1 MSRLNSQFD
10 VVTSVMRKLRLLKS
24 ISRVELARQLS
35 VSPSTVGIHV
45 DRLVE
50 LGFLRQGHRQES
62 GSGRPA
68 TLIELNPEAGQ
79 FIGIDLDSRQVHG
92 VSVDF
97 AQRVLRD
104 RTVSVRSNESASD
117 VLKLID
123 TVIDDVCDQSRDL
136 LGIGIG
142 VPGTVDIGKGI
153 AIHYQFIRGWRN
165 IPLVKRLED
174 RYLVPVQIEN
184 NIRAMAM
191 AERWFGQ
198 GKEVENYICLG
209 IRSGIGSGL
218 ILNGELYRG
227 LHHLA
232 GEVGGWPCGLS
243 HDDDLIPLEQVAS
256 LTSIL
261 QRMTE
266 GVRTGK
272 PTGLSLFRGRVT
284 VEKML
289 KAVSKQD
296 EFCYLELARAG
307 KLIGQVIAQ
316 MTLMLDPEKVIVAG
330 PITGTGD
337 AFLAPLRDS
346 LKNSLPAMH
355 AKPPEVT
362 YSKLGE
368 LVGALGAA
376 AIAVHAWNPK
386 GNTLKS
392 G

>member
-10 VVTSVMRKLRLLKS
+10 IVTSVMQRLRLLKS

-35 VSPSTVGIHV
+35 IAPSTVGIHV

-50 LGFLRQGHRQES
+50 LGFLRQGNRQES

-79 FIGIDLDSRQVHG
+79 FIGIDLDSREVHG

-104 RTVSVRSNESASD
+104 RTVSVRSNESASSVLERIESVIED
-117 VLKLID
+117 VR
-123 TVIDDVCDQSRDL
+123 DQSREL

-142 VPGTVDIGKGI
+142 VPGTVDIRRGI

-174 RYLVPVQIEN
+174 RYLVPVHIEN

-198 GKEVENYICLG
+198 GKEVENYVCLG
-209 IRSGIGSGL
+209 VRSGIGSGL

-232 GEVGGWPCGLS
+232 GEIGCWPCHISGV
-243 HDDDLIPLEQVAS
+243 DQPMPLEHAAS
-256 LTSIL
+256 LSAIL
-261 QRMTE
+261 QKMTA
-266 GVRTGK
+266 GVRAGK
-272 PTGLSLFRGRVT
+272 STRLSLFRGKVT

-289 KAVSKQD
+289 EAVSQGD
-296 EFCYLELARAG
+296 EFCFDVLREAG
-307 KLIGQVIAQ
+307 ELIGQVIAQ
-316 MTLMLDPEKVIVAG
+316 MTLMLDPQKIIIAG
-330 PITGTGD
+330 PIAKTGD
-337 AFLAPLRDS
+337 AFLLPLCSS
-346 LKNSLPAMH
+346 LKHLLPAMH
-355 AKPPEVT
+355 SKVPEVT
-362 YSKLGE
+362 YSQLGE

-376 AIAVHAWNPK
+376 AIAVHAWEPK
-386 GNTLKS
+386 ECKEK
-392 G
+392 

>member
-1 MSRLNSQFD
+1 VSVSRLSSQFD
-10 VVTSVMRKLRLLKS
+10 IVSSVMQKLRLLKS

-35 VSPSTVGIHV
+35 VAPSTVGIHV

-79 FIGIDLDSRQVHG
+79 FIGIDLDSREVHG

-104 RTVSVRSNESASD
+104 RTVSVRSNESASNVLELIESVIED
-117 VLKLID
+117 VR
-123 TVIDDVCDQSRDL
+123 DQSREL

-142 VPGTVDIGKGI
+142 VPGTVDIRKGM
-153 AIHYQFIRGWRN
+153 ALHYQFIRGWRN
-165 IPLVKRLED
+165 IPLVKRLEE
-174 RYLVPVQIEN
+174 RYLTPVHIEN

-209 IRSGIGSGL
+209 VRSGIGSGL

-232 GEVGGWPCGLS
+232 GEIGCWPCSLS
-243 HDDDLIPLEQVAS
+243 DDGKVMPLEQVAS
-256 LTSIL
+256 LTAIL
-261 QRMTE
+261 QKMTE
-266 GVRTGK
+266 GVRAGEST
-272 PTGLSLFRGRVT
+272 TLSLFRGRVT
-284 VEKML
+284 VEKMVE
-289 KAVSKQD
+289 AVSQEDK
-296 EFCYLELARAG
+296 FCCDVLGRAG
-307 KLIGQVIAQ
+307 ELIGQVIAQ
-316 MTLMLDPEKVIVAG
+316 MTLMLDPQKIIIAG
-330 PITGTGD
+330 PITKAGD
-337 AFLAPLRDS
+337 AFLSPLRHS
-346 LKNSLPAMH
+346 LNKFLPAMH
-355 AKPPEVT
+355 AKEPEVS
-362 YSKLGE
+362 YSELGE

-376 AIAVHAWNPK
+376 ALAVHAWEPK
-386 GNTLKS
+386 GSHKK
-392 G
+392 

>member
-1 MSRLNSQFD
+1 MSRLSSQFD
-10 VVTSVMRKLRLLKS
+10 IVSSVMQKLRLLKS

-35 VSPSTVGIHV
+35 VAPSTVGIHV

-50 LGFLRQGHRQES
+50 LGFLRQGLRQES

-79 FIGIDLDSRQVHG
+79 FIGIDLDSREVHG

-104 RTVSVRSNESASD
+104 RTVSVRSNESASNVLELIESVIED
-117 VLKLID
+117 VR
-123 TVIDDVCDQSRDL
+123 DQSREL

-142 VPGTVDIGKGI
+142 VPGTVDIRNGM
-153 AIHYQFIRGWRN
+153 ALHYQFIRGWRN
-165 IPLVKRLED
+165 IRLVKRFGD
-174 RYLVPVQIEN
+174 RYLVPVHIEN

-232 GEVGGWPCGLS
+232 GEVGGWSCGLTEDGKLVS
-243 HDDDLIPLEQVAS
+243 LEQVAS
-256 LTSIL
+256 LTAIL

-266 GVRTGK
+266 GVRGGEST
-272 PTGLSLFRGRVT
+272 TLSLFRGRVT

-289 KAVSKQD
+289 EAVSQEDK
-296 EFCYLELARAG
+296 FCCEVLGRAG
-307 KLIGQVIAQ
+307 ELIGQVIAQ
-316 MTLMLDPEKVIVAG
+316 MTLMLDPQKIIIAG
-330 PITGTGD
+330 PITKAGN
-337 AFLAPLRDS
+337 AFLSPLRQS
-346 LKNSLPAMH
+346 LNNFLPAMH
-355 AKPPEVT
+355 AKEPEIS
-362 YSKLGE
+362 YSELGE

-376 AIAVHAWNPK
+376 ALAVHAWQPK
-386 GNTLKS
+386 GSHKK
-392 G
+392 